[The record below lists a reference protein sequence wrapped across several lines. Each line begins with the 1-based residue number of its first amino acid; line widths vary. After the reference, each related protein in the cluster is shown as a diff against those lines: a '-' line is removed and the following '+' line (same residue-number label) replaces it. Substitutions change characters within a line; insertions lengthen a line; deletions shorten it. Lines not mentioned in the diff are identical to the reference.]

1 MYGDIIFYIFG
12 RWHTQKPIIFQA
24 SPLEDLR
31 TFPLSAKRKA
41 GHQLDWVQK
50 GQEPD
55 DWKPMHSVGQGIREI
70 RIRDATGGLPN
81 HVCGEIR

>member
-1 MYGDIIFYIFG
+1 M
-12 RWHTQKPIIFQA
+12 
-24 SPLEDLR
+24 
-31 TFPLSAKRKA
+31 
-41 GHQLDWVQK
+41 QK

-55 DWKPMHSVGQGIREI
+55 DWKPMHSVGQGIRKI